1 MRRSIMQLSKLR
13 GRSLDE
19 LSVRGRQELAKFS
32 DRFLKLGSREM
43 SDAQF
48 LREISRE
55 PSDLSARDAATRI
68 CNLIQPCAGGVN
80 YRFFPSLKDRETI
93 ITMMEWQFP
102 EERRLMIERADRA
115 INGKFDL
122 LGLSDISFGSP
133 IDWNL
138 EPVSGKRTRLDHWS
152 KIDYLSPE
160 VAGDKKI
167 TWELN
172 RHAHFVT
179 FGQAYW
185 MTGDEKYAA
194 AFVSQATSWMNA
206 NPTGRGINWASSLEV
221 AFRSIAW
228 LWALHMFAGSSE
240 LTPKFTLRFL
250 KCLIAHGRHIESYLS
265 HYFSPNTHLTGEA
278 LALFYIGTA
287 LGELKRSAHWRKRG
301 IEILLEQLPL
311 QVLDDGVY
319 FEQATYYHR
328 YTVDFYLH
336 LLILAHAN
344 NIEFPEQVEEKLV
357 GMLNHLMWI
366 TRPDATSSLIG
377 DDDGGRLVKLGERG
391 LDDFRDTLGIGA
403 ALFGRKDWK
412 FVAGLATVE
421 MLWLLGPDAVK
432 GYDRVRSEPSC
443 ELSRAFNVS
452 GYYVLRDGWSRDA
465 SYAAID
471 CGPHGA
477 LACGHAHS
485 DALAFEYAAFGKTWL
500 VDPGTYSYTGD
511 AKSRD
516 EFRSTEAHNTVI
528 VDDEPQS
535 IPASPFSWGRIAR
548 ASMSDFISGDAFD
561 YFEGLHNGYERLD
574 DPVIHKRAIFF
585 VKPETLFTSPGHL
598 SSYLTVRDN
607 FTARESHRYAIRYHL
622 AQGCSVMA
630 NGNRVIISEPHGGR
644 LNISVF
650 GDVTVR
656 ARIARGWVSRAYG
669 HRVRSLV
676 AVFEAEGEGPQQ
688 FTTFIVPST
697 SGQAVHIEQKPSET
711 ALARGFQIAS
721 EKSLD
726 VVLLG
731 DGSTVARCGPLASDG
746 LMAWGRFVNN
756 EFERAC
762 FVRGQ
767 KLETSDG
774 VRLNS
779 SSPLSQ
785 CIIQRF
791 GNWIE
796 VSSKNANRIRNAE
809 RESAARLTIKGTTF
823 CLERGWQ
830 MARFAN
836 DGSGWKS
843 SHAS

>member
-1 MRRSIMQLSKLR
+1 MRSPIAQLNKLR
-13 GRSLDE
+13 GRSVRE
-19 LSVRGRQELAKFS
+19 LYVRGQQELAKFGE
-32 DRFLKLGSREM
+32 RFLKPGSVEM

-48 LREISRE
+48 MREINLERH
-55 PSDLSARDAATRI
+55 DLSPEGAAARI
-68 CNLIQPCAGGVN
+68 CNLMHARTGSSS
-80 YRFFPSLKDRETI
+80 YRFFPSLKDREAL
-93 ITMMEWQFP
+93 ITMMEWRFP
-102 EERRLMIERADRA
+102 AERRLMIERADRA
-115 INGKFDL
+115 IDGRFDL
-122 LGLSDISFGSP
+122 LGLSDISFGNP

-138 EPVSGKRTRLDHWS
+138 EPVSGKRTMLDHWS
-152 KIDYLSPE
+152 KIDYLSPG

-206 NPTGRGINWASSLEV
+206 NPAGRGINWASSLEV

-228 LWALHMFAGSSE
+228 LWALQMFAGSPE
-240 LTPKFTLRFL
+240 LRPEFMLRLL
-250 KCLIAHGRHIESYLS
+250 KYLIAHGRHIESYLS

-287 LGELKRSAHWRKRG
+287 LGEFKRSAIWRNTG
-301 IEILLEQLPL
+301 AGILLEQLPT

-336 LLILAHAN
+336 LLILARTN
-344 NIEFPEQVEEKLV
+344 NIELPEQVEKKLA
-357 GMLNHLMWI
+357 GMLDYLMWI

-377 DDDGGRLVKLGERG
+377 DDDGGRLIKLGERK
-391 LDDFRDTLGIGA
+391 LDDFRDTLAIGA
-403 ALFGRKDWK
+403 ALFGRTDWK
-412 FVAGLATVE
+412 FVAGPAMAE
-421 MLWLLGPDAVK
+421 MLWLLGPAAVS
-432 GYDRVRSEPSC
+432 GYDKMRSEPSQ
-443 ELSRAFNVS
+443 ELSRAFDVS
-452 GYYVLRDGWSRDA
+452 GYYILRDGWSRDS
-465 SYAAID
+465 SYAVID

-485 DALAFEYAAFGKTWL
+485 DALAFEYAALGKTWL

-516 EFRSTEAHNTVI
+516 EFRGTGAHNTVT
-528 VDDEPQS
+528 VDDQPQS
-535 IPASPFSWGRIAR
+535 IPAGSFSWGRIASAR
-548 ASMSDFISGDAFD
+548 VSDFIAGDGFD

-574 DPVIHKRAIFF
+574 DPVKHKRAIFF
-585 VKPETLFTSPGHL
+585 VKPESLFSSPGHL

-607 FTARESHRYAIRYHL
+607 FTARKYHRYAIQYHI

-630 NGNRVIISEPHGGR
+630 NGNRVIISDPNGGR
-644 LNISVF
+644 LNIYVF
-650 GDVTVR
+650 GDAMPR
-656 ARIARGWVSRAYG
+656 ARIARGWVSRVYG
-669 HRVRSLV
+669 ERVRSLV

-688 FTTFIVPST
+688 FTTFIVPSV
-697 SGQAVHIEQKPSET
+697 SGQPVHIEQKPSDT
-711 ALARGFQIAS
+711 AVARGFQIAT

-731 DGSTVARCGPLASDG
+731 DGSTVARCGPLAADG
-746 LMAWGRFVNN
+746 LMAWGRFINN
-756 EFERAC
+756 EFEQAC
-762 FVRGQ
+762 LVRGQ

-774 VRLNS
+774 VQFNS
-779 SSPLSQ
+779 SSSLRQ
-785 CIIQRF
+785 CVIQRF
-791 GNWIE
+791 GNWID
-796 VSSKNANRIRNAE
+796 VSSRSATRFRNSELDA
-809 RESAARLTIKGTTF
+809 AARLTINEANF
-823 CLERGWQ
+823 YLERGWQ

-836 DGSGWKS
+836 DGSGWKIS
-843 SHAS
+843 NAS